1 MPQRLAM
8 FIVVGGGMLGGPEH
22 RSFSRQDSTKVVV
35 IPGHAAGVDGS
46 VENGS
51 RRS

>member
-1 MPQRLAM
+1 M
-8 FIVVGGGMLGGPEH
+8 FIVVGGGMLGCPEH
-22 RSFSRQDSTKVVV
+22 RSFSCQDGPQMMV

-51 RRS
+51 GRS